1 MQWTRKDR
9 PPTQTAL
16 TETYEQYKH

>member
-16 TETYEQYKH
+16 TETYEQYKQ